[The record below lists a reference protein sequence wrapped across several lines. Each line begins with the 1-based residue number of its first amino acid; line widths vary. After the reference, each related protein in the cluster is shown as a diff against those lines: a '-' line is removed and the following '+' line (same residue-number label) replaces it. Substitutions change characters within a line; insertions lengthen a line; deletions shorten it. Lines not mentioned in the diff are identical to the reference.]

1 MSVETL
7 VEEFQK
13 LSNTDRIRFFELLEV
28 DESFNDL
35 DPEWLQE
42 IQLRWAKFE
51 NGESIALDGEEVE
64 QKLAAKYGLS
74 L

>member
-13 LSNTDRIRFFELLEV
+13 LSNLDRVRFFELLEV

-42 IQLRWAKFE
+42 IQARWAKFE
-51 NGESIALDGEEVE
+51 SGESIALDGEEVE
-64 QKLAAKYGLS
+64 QKLAAKWHIC
-74 L
+74 